1 MPGESREYPLR
12 PGEKLE
18 GRHLDLD
25 SSQGGNTFIPLPRS
39 GQFAESQG
47 HTADSKIAKIVRNR
61 LRQIMQDRE
70 DVGDVSEKER
80 KIGMDIEN
88 RESDERRANHRSKI
102 PSTIPRY
109 CPNPTRSTDQKVIFV
124 QIS

>member
-18 GRHLDLD
+18 GRRLDLD
-25 SSQGGNTFIPLPRS
+25 PCQGATTFIPLPRS
-39 GQFAESQG
+39 GQFAGSQG

-70 DVGDVSEKER
+70 DDVEDISEKER
-80 KIGMDIEN
+80 KIGMAIEN
-88 RESDERRANHRSKI
+88 RECDERRANRSKI

-109 CPNPTRSTDQKVIFV
+109 CPNPTRSMDKVIFL